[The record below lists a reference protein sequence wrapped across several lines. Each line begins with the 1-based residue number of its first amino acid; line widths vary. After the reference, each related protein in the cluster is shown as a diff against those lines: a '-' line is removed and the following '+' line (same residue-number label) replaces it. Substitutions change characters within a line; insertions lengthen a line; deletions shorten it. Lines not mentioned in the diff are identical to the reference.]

1 MRKIKAYAHPPFRT
15 TLYTREIEVS
25 AYGELPNCALAL
37 FNYRDLPED
46 KRRSFFN
53 LTRLLFPYLSRR
65 LLLTLLNSESTC
77 VNINYV
83 RRSSRKYTLKIA
95 LERVAKPVKA
105 LWDYQV
111 LELVERAEG

>member
-1 MRKIKAYAHPPFRT
+1 MRKIKAYAHPPFRA
-15 TLYTREIEVS
+15 TLYTREIEIS
-25 AYGELPNCALAL
+25 AYSELPNCALAL
-37 FNYRDLPED
+37 FGYRDLPED
-46 KRRSFFN
+46 KRGKFFS
-53 LTRLLFPYLSRR
+53 LLRLLFPYLSRR
-65 LLLTLLNSESTC
+65 LLLALLNSESTC
-77 VNINYV
+77 ISISYA